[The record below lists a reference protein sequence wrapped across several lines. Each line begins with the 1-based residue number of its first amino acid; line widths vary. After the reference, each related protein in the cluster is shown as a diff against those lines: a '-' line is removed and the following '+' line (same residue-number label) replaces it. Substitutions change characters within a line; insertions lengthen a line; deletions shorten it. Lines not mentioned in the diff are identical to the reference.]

1 MYSQVAPRPEKE
13 RVLSFQE
20 TVTFSQLR
28 YKQETEVKEF
38 KTIKD
43 KDKKINKRW
52 KMIK

>member
-20 TVTFSQLR
+20 TVTFSQLC